1 MVRIVSLGKRSLRI
15 ISFPFVGYVI
25 WAMFRF
31 SIGIIIPEVMQEWHL
46 NEAEG
51 GAVLSS
57 LLVAMAVSM
66 IFSGHLSDRIGRNV
80 IMSAGFTILSAGI
93 LLGGYCIGYVTLL
106 IFVFIAGLGAGI
118 FTVALYTYAGDVVPT
133 SRNTLIGITNS
144 LYALGG
150 LMGSWALAILT
161 MKFGWRSPFNL
172 MGLLAAVVS
181 ILLWRHLSFKQSGI
195 EIRSKFMDKKW
206 DFLNNSHV
214 ILLCASIGVANF
226 AFVAFTAWAPT
237 YLMRLHKF
245 DLSEAGFALGL
256 YSLMGVLGAT
266 FFGILAD
273 KISKSI
279 SILTSGSLSFVL
291 ALLYF
296 SNYVGPTSL
305 IVLSGIF
312 GFTAFA
318 FWNLAISAVQDCVD
332 DKRMGSATGITQGI
346 ATISG
351 SVAPTVSGFV
361 ITNYGFNLALVLSVA
376 LPQLIYVFLAL
387 KATR

>member
-1 MVRIVSLGKRSLRI
+1 
-15 ISFPFVGYVI
+15 VGYII

-46 NEAEG
+46 TEAEG
-51 GAVLSS
+51 GAILSS
-57 LLVAMAVSM
+57 LLVAMAISM
-66 IFSGHLSDRIGRNV
+66 IFSGHLSDRVGRNV

-93 LLGGYCIGYVTLL
+93 LLGGYCVGYLTLL
-106 IFVFIAGLGAGI
+106 IFVFIAGIGAGT
-118 FTVALYTYAGDVVPT
+118 FTVALYAYAGDVVPT

-181 ILLWRHLSFKQSGI
+181 ILLWRHLRFKQSGI

-206 DFLNNSHV
+206 DFLNNSNV

-226 AFVAFTAWAPT
+226 VFVAFTAWAPT
-237 YLMRLHKF
+237 YLVRLHKF
-245 DLSEAGFALGL
+245 DLAEAGFALGL
-256 YSLMGVLGAT
+256 YSLTGVLGAT

-273 KISKSI
+273 KISKTI
-279 SILTSGSLSFVL
+279 SILISGSLSFIL

-296 SNYVGPTSL
+296 SNYVGSASL
-305 IVLSGIF
+305 IVLSGIL

-332 DKRMGSATGITQGI
+332 DTHMGSATGITQGI

-351 SVAPTVSGFV
+351 SVAPIVSGFV

-376 LPQLIYVFLAL
+376 LPQLIYLFLAL